1 MSQLKI
7 KKKKERKK
15 EVLNFLWLETS
26 DEINPL
32 H

>member
-7 KKKKERKK
+7 KKKRKK
-15 EVLNFLWLETS
+15 EIPNFLWLETP
-26 DEINPL
+26 DEIHPVQ